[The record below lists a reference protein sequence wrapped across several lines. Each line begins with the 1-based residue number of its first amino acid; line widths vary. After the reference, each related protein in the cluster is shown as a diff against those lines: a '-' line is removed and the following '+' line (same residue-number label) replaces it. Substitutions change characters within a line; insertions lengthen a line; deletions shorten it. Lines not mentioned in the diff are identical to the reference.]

1 MYEDYDERGYNSRP
15 VWQFVLVALCLVALL
30 AGMAYRTYNQLVDK
44 AEDVKLAES
53 NVETLMQRRLELIPD
68 LVATVKN
75 FTKHEEQVFRD
86 IDNARAALQV
96 CLDNNDVEQLEEAN
110 KELNITIDS
119 LKSVVV
125 ENYPELASS
134 KAYTALMDQL
144 EGSVNRI
151 AVAREDYNEAVSAY
165 NRAIKHFP
173 TSIFASLFG
182 YEEIDPFQ
190 ADDDAHQNNMVDFG

>member
-96 CLDNNDVEQLEEAN
+96 CLDNNDLEQLEEAN

-125 ENYPELASS
+125 ENYP
-134 KAYTALMDQL
+134 
-144 EGSVNRI
+144 
-151 AVAREDYNEAVSAY
+151 
-165 NRAIKHFP
+165 
-173 TSIFASLFG
+173 
-182 YEEIDPFQ
+182 
-190 ADDDAHQNNMVDFG
+190 

>member
-96 CLDNNDVEQLEEAN
+96 CLDNNDLEQLEEAN

-125 ENYPELASS
+125 EKLS
-134 KAYTALMDQL
+134 
-144 EGSVNRI
+144 
-151 AVAREDYNEAVSAY
+151 
-165 NRAIKHFP
+165 
-173 TSIFASLFG
+173 
-182 YEEIDPFQ
+182 
-190 ADDDAHQNNMVDFG
+190 